1 MRQWKIGIIGT
12 GGIAEKMAQTL
23 SQIPEVHL
31 VAVAARDEQRALTF
45 AQRFGAPRAYGSYLA
60 LAQDPEIDLVYIATP
75 NNCHH
80 EHALLCLEH
89 GKNVLCE
96 KPFTINE
103 AQAQEVF
110 AKAAEQNLLVTEAL
124 WTRYMPFSLQLKE
137 LLQNGVI
144 GEPYLLQASMSAL
157 APLQRLKDPTLGG
170 GALLDIGVYLL
181 TIDAMI
187 FGTEVENISTSVIK
201 SEEGVD
207 IQSCLSLKHPGQKLS
222 VLNSTMLAVSDRKAY
237 VYGSKGYLTINN
249 LNNPEQIEVFDQNRC
264 SVHIFQRP
272 EQISGMEYEVLS
284 CLHALEQGQIECPEI
299 PHEETLRIIRMM
311 DSIRTQWG
319 ICYPCEQQ
327 SR

>member
-23 SQIPEVHL
+23 CHMPEVQL
-31 VAVAARDEQRALTF
+31 VAVAARDEERALTF
-45 AQRFGAPRAYGSYLA
+45 ARRYGSTRAYGSYLA
-60 LAQDPEIDLVYIATP
+60 LVQDPEIDLVYIATP

-80 EHALLCLEH
+80 EHALLCLEN

-110 AKAAEQNLLVTEAL
+110 AKAAEQKLLVTEAL
-124 WTRYMPFSLQLKE
+124 WTRYMPLSLQLKE
-137 LLQNGVI
+137 LLQSGII
-144 GEPYLLQASMSAL
+144 GEPFLLQASMSAL
-157 APLQRLKDPTLGG
+157 APLQRLKDPALGG

-181 TIDAMI
+181 TIDAMV
-187 FGTEVENISTSVIK
+187 FGTQIENISTSVIK
-201 SEEGVD
+201 SEVGID
-207 IQSCLSLKHPGQKLS
+207 IQSCLSLTHPGQKLA

-237 VYGSKGYLTINN
+237 VYGSKGYLTIDN

-264 SVHIFQRP
+264 SVRIYQRP

-284 CLHALEQGQIECPEI
+284 CLNCMEQRQTECPEM
-299 PHEETLRIIRMM
+299 PHEETLRILRMM
-311 DSIRTQWG
+311 DSIRAQWG
-319 ICYPCEQQ
+319 IRYPCEH
-327 SR
+327 